1 MAENG
6 PNKLQSHETQHR
18 IMLDILDAVHN
29 DAELS
34 QRSLAKELGIALGL
48 TNAYLKTCVRKGLI
62 KVRHAPANRYAYY
75 LTPKGFSEKSR
86 LTARFLARSFNFYR
100 QAREEM
106 ASCLSACE
114 ARGWRRIALAGTGD
128 LAEIAILM
136 ATQHAVEL
144 IAVVDEKA
152 EERKFMS
159 LVVVP
164 DTAAIPD
171 LDAIL
176 VTDVA
181 RPQKTFES
189 VARTFDERRIVTP
202 ALLKISRVTGTDT
215 EPQ

>member
-1 MAENG
+1 
-6 PNKLQSHETQHR
+6 
-18 IMLDILDAVHN
+18 MLDILDAVHN

-144 IAVVDEKA
+144 VAVVD
-152 EERKFMS
+152 RKVEDRRFMS
-159 LVVVP
+159 LAVVP
-164 DTAAIPD
+164 DAATVAD

-176 VTDVA
+176 ITDVA
-181 RPQKTFES
+181 RPQRTFES
-189 VARTFDERRIVTP
+189 VAQTFDERRIVTP
-202 ALLKISRVTGTDT
+202 ALLKISRVNEIGT
-215 EPQ
+215 ESQ